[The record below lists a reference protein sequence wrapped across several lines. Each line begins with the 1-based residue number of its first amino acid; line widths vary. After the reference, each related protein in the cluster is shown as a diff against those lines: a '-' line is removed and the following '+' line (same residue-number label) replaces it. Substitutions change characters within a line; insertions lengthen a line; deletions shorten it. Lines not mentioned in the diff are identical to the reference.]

1 MSTLAVEIEN
11 VYSDDAL
18 KLIERL
24 SRELAS
30 RYEEDIDEGKGAFAP
45 SDMDAPVAAFVV
57 ARLDGEP
64 VGCGAIRPW
73 DEPGV
78 AEVKRMF
85 VEPDMRRHGISKQ
98 ILLKLEEAARSFG
111 YTALKLETGTRQ
123 PEAIA
128 LYEKTGYKHC
138 DCWGKYVNN
147 TWSVCYRKELS

>member
-45 SDMDAPVAAFVV
+45 SDMDVPGAAFVV

-73 DEPGV
+73 DELGV

-128 LYEKTGYKHC
+128 LYEKTGYKLALMQ
-138 DCWGKYVNN
+138 K
-147 TWSVCYRKELS
+147 LSYSFALALVQFI